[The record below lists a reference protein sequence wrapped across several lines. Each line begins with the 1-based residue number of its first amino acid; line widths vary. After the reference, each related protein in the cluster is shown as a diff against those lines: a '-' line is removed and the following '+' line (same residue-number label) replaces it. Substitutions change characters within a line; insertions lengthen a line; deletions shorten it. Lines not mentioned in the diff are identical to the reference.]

1 LSKKIEDSVS
11 KHLYHLLMSASNAKI
26 ILLSGT
32 PIINYPNEIGIT
44 FNILQGYIKTWK
56 LSLTFQSQNKI
67 AKSTFEELFK
77 STVLGGN
84 VVDYIEYNSSNTTLS
99 VTRNPFGFVNKT
111 SKSVYEGVRLTDRGD
126 ITDEDFIGHIT
137 RLLQT
142 IQIKV
147 RNVQVDMHKV
157 LPDQLD
163 EFKDLFIDHENN
175 LINANL
181 FKRRILG
188 SSSYFRSV
196 QENLMPRYTKGSNF
210 YSGCGNE

>member
-1 LSKKIEDSVS
+1 
-11 KHLYHLLMSASNAKI
+11 
-26 ILLSGT
+26 
-32 PIINYPNEIGIT
+32 
-44 FNILQGYIKTWK
+44 
-56 LSLTFQSQNKI
+56 LTFQSQNKI

-210 YSGCGNE
+210 FIVDVEMSDFQFGQYEEARVNERKLELNNSRKRKKGSQKNNVLDESVSTYRIFSRAFL